1 MEMDPFIRLLE
12 FNMIITKAMIK
23 NKFSEIIHGYLHN
36 GYNIEILD
44 ASWRNSNMIDLTKSN
59 SEINSIYD
67 ADDPRSFIDYIR
79 VHFSSKIVYEDD
91 NYYGHKINYI
101 IEISRY
107 NVQTRDFEIF
117 KTYTFMQLNKNK
129 DLYTSADDYDR
140 IMQIRQQRLQNK
152 YNDNFVI
159 DRCINLNDVPV
170 SMRNKVMDRI
180 HNIRGMKSAKFDVV
194 KLIHFHRN
202 DNRLM
207 CEIHWHDGCEKH
219 GIIRFS

>member
-1 MEMDPFIRLLE
+1 
-12 FNMIITKAMIK
+12 MIITKAMIK

-44 ASWRNSNMIDLTKSN
+44 TCWRNTNMVDLTKSDPESHSDY
-59 SEINSIYD
+59 SEN
-67 ADDPRSFIDYIR
+67 DPRSFADYVR
-79 VHFSSKIVYEDD
+79 VYFSSKTVYEN
-91 NYYGHKINYI
+91 NYYNSYKTNYI
-101 IEISRY
+101 IEVSRY
-107 NVQTRDFEIF
+107 NSCIRDFEVF

-140 IMQIRQQRLQNK
+140 IMQVRQQRLQNK
-152 YNDNFVI
+152 FNDNFVI
-159 DRCINLNDVPV
+159 DRCINLNNVSV

-194 KLIHFHRN
+194 KLIHFHRS

>member
-1 MEMDPFIRLLE
+1 MMY
-12 FNMIITKAMIK
+12 TKAMIK
-23 NKFSEIIHGYLHN
+23 NKFSEIIHDYLHQ

-44 ASWRNSNMIDLTKSN
+44 ACWRNTSMIDLTKSDPEQPSNN
-59 SEINSIYD
+59 SSNDANAFADYVRVYLTSKTIYNN
-67 ADDPRSFIDYIR
+67 DDDS
-79 VHFSSKIVYEDD
+79 
-91 NYYGHKINYI
+91 YYGYRYVYN
-101 IEISRY
+101 IEVSRY
-107 NVQTRDFEIF
+107 NRYNREFEVF

-152 YNDNFVI
+152 FNDKFII

-170 SMRNKVMDRI
+170 SMRNKVMNRI

-194 KLIHFHRN
+194 KLIHFHRS

-207 CEIHWHDGCEKH
+207 CEIHWHDGCERH
-219 GIIRFS
+219 GIIRFN